1 MKHLKYFMMSLMA
14 LLFLGTASAF
24 AYAANKDEV
33 DYGVL
38 ELNKTY
44 NMKDSY
50 YYYGTFTPAEDGYLH
65 VYSTGTT
72 SIRAFKEWL
81 GSAKATMASSE
92 NTFVLLQIRLKD
104 NYCYNYE
111 LPVKKGVTYY
121 MCGNTMKGDN
131 VNVTL
136 KMEPKTIEYLG
147 ASVNEGDEVS
157 PTGSSTVAF
166 NFNRPVV
173 ATSAAIVYGDN
184 QQTSVSPRSSSYA
197 CSVSA
202 DVKDAFIKLANA
214 GSIKTGDE
222 VTIVLKG
229 VKEDPDDVQEGDE
242 PIVYGDVSIK
252 VKVGDMPAMLLSA
265 TMDGVPVNANT
276 KFMTYYA
283 PGKGV
288 LVLNYSKPLRT
299 YGANAQL
306 TFGDFDEADNGGY
319 YKEDA
324 NDEDGKNFK
333 MTIEGS
339 QVIIDF
345 SGKRRTVNDMVTSTE
360 SKRGVDFSVIN
371 LTISNLRDASG
382 VRVNSNGSTT
392 SGRYN
397 ATFSLDIPTANVASE
412 FTPANGASIK
422 NVDNIEIWIQDEQ
435 SLSYQGVSFSYNKQE
450 NGIEVKADGDE
461 LVDVVEEIVV
471 DKAQIQR
478 ESIEEEDAVVLTVP
492 VPADVKDKKN
502 VTVALYKVTCVD
514 GKDYSKIVAAEYNPA
529 DVTGIANIK
538 LDANKAVKVYN
549 LNGQLVSE
557 GKSFDGLKGVY
568 IVNGKK
574 VVLK

>member
-81 GSAKATMASSE
+81 GSAKATMASAE
-92 NTFVLLQIRLKD
+92 NKFVLLQLRLKD

>member
-24 AYAANKDEV
+24 ADAANKDEV

-81 GSAKATMASSE
+81 GSAKATMASAE
-92 NTFVLLQIRLKD
+92 NTFVLLQLRLKD

-131 VNVTL
+131 INVTL

-306 TFGDFDEADNGGY
+306 TFGDSDEADNGGY

>member
-14 LLFLGTASAF
+14 LLILGAGS
-24 AYAANKDEV
+24 AYAAAADKDEV
-33 DYGVL
+33 DFGVL
-38 ELNKTY
+38 ELNKAY

-50 YYYGTFTPAEDGYLH
+50 YYHGTFTPTEDGYLH
-65 VYSTGTT
+65 VYSTGAN
-72 SIRAFKEWL
+72 SLGAFKEWL
-81 GSAKATMASSE
+81 GTAKATMASSE
-92 NTFVLLQIRLKD
+92 NTFVRLQIRLKD
-104 NYCYNYE
+104 NFNYNYE

-121 MCGNTMKGDN
+121 MCGNTMKGDDI
-131 VNVTL
+131 NVTL

-147 ASVNEGDEVS
+147 ASVEEGEEVS
-157 PTGSSTVAF
+157 PTGSSSVSF
-166 NFNRPVV
+166 SFNRPVV
-173 ATSAAIVYGDN
+173 ATSAAVIYGDG
-184 QQTSVSPRSSSYA
+184 QEMSLSPRSSSYA
-197 CSVSA
+197 CAVST
-202 DVKDAFIKLANA
+202 DVKDAFIKLANT
-214 GSIKTGDE
+214 GKIKTGDE
-222 VTIVLKG
+222 VTIVLRG
-229 VKEDPDDVQEGDE
+229 IKESSDDVQEGDE

-252 VKVGDMPAMLLSA
+252 VTVGDMPAMLLSA

-283 PGKGV
+283 PGTGV
-288 LVLNYSKPLRT
+288 LVLNYSKPLGT
-299 YGANAQL
+299 TGATAQL

-319 YKEDA
+319 YKEEA
-324 NDEDGKNFK
+324 NDKEGKNFTMK
-333 MTIEGS
+333 VEGN
-339 QVIIDF
+339 QVILDF

-371 LTISNLRDASG
+371 LVVSKLEDADG

-392 SGRYN
+392 AGRYN
-397 ATFSLDIPTANVASE
+397 ATFSLDVPTANVASE

-422 NVDNIEIWIQDEQ
+422 NVNNIEIWIQDEQ

-450 NGIEVKADGDE
+450 NGIEVKADDDE

-471 DKAQIQR
+471 SKDQITR
-478 ESIEEEDAVVLTVP
+478 EYIEEEDAVVLTVP

-529 DVTGIANIK
+529 DVTGIANIT

>member
-14 LLFLGTASAF
+14 LLILGAGS
-24 AYAANKDEV
+24 AYAAAADKDEV
-33 DYGVL
+33 DFGVL

-50 YYYGTFTPAEDGYLH
+50 YYYGTFTPTEDGYLH
-65 VYSTGTT
+65 VYSTGTN
-72 SIRAFKEWL
+72 SLRAFKEWL

-92 NTFVLLQIRLKD
+92 NTFVLLQLRLKD
-104 NYCYNYE
+104 NSNYNYE

-131 VNVTL
+131 INVTL

-147 ASVNEGDEVS
+147 ASVEEGEEVS
-157 PTGSSTVAF
+157 PTGGSTVAF
-166 NFNRPVV
+166 SFNRPVT
-173 ATSAAIVYGDN
+173 ATSAAVIYGEG
-184 QQTSVSPRSSSYA
+184 QEMSLSPRSSSYA
-197 CSVSA
+197 CAVST
-202 DVKDAFIKLANA
+202 DVKDAFIKLANT
-214 GSIKTGDE
+214 GKIKTGDE
-222 VTIVLKG
+222 VTIVLRG
-229 VKEDPDDVQEGDE
+229 IKESSDDVQEGDE

-252 VKVGDMPAMLLSA
+252 VTVGDMPAMLLSA

-283 PGKGV
+283 PGTGV
-288 LVLNYSKPLRT
+288 LVLNYSKPLGT
-299 YGANAQL
+299 TGATAQL

-319 YKEDA
+319 YKEEA
-324 NDEDGKNFK
+324 NDKEGKNFTMK
-333 MTIEGS
+333 VEGN
-339 QVIIDF
+339 QVILDF
-345 SGKRRTVNDMVTSTE
+345 SGKRRTVNDMVISTE

-371 LTISNLRDASG
+371 LVVSKLEDADG

-392 SGRYN
+392 AGRYN
-397 ATFSLDIPTANVASE
+397 ATFSLDVPTANVASE

>member
-14 LLFLGTASAF
+14 LLILGAGS
-24 AYAANKDEV
+24 AYAAAADKDEV
-33 DYGVL
+33 DFGVL

-50 YYYGTFTPAEDGYLH
+50 YYYGTFTPTEDGYLH
-65 VYSTGTT
+65 VYSTGTN
-72 SIRAFKEWL
+72 SLRAFKEWL

-92 NTFVLLQIRLKD
+92 NTFVLLQLRLKD
-104 NYCYNYE
+104 NSNYNYE

-131 VNVTL
+131 INVTL

-147 ASVNEGDEVS
+147 ASVEEGEEVS
-157 PTGSSTVAF
+157 PTGGSTVAF
-166 NFNRPVV
+166 SFNRPVT
-173 ATSAAIVYGDN
+173 ATSAAVIYGEG
-184 QQTSVSPRSSSYA
+184 QEMSLSPRSSSYA
-197 CSVSA
+197 CAVST
-202 DVKDAFIKLANA
+202 DVKDAFIKLANT
-214 GSIKTGDE
+214 GKIKTGDE
-222 VTIVLKG
+222 VTIVLRG
-229 VKEDPDDVQEGDE
+229 IKESSDDVQEGDE

-252 VKVGDMPAMLLSA
+252 VTVGDMPAMLLSA

-283 PGKGV
+283 PGTGV
-288 LVLNYSKPLRT
+288 LVLNYSKPLGT
-299 YGANAQL
+299 TGATAQL

-319 YKEDA
+319 YKEEA
-324 NDEDGKNFK
+324 NDKEGKNFTMK
-333 MTIEGS
+333 VEGN
-339 QVIIDF
+339 QVILDF
-345 SGKRRTVNDMVTSTE
+345 SGKRRTVNDMVISTE

-371 LTISNLRDASG
+371 LVVSKLEDADG

-392 SGRYN
+392 AGRYN
-397 ATFSLDIPTANVASE
+397 ATFSLDVPTANVASE

-422 NVDNIEIWIQDEQ
+422 NVNNIEIWIQDEQ

-450 NGIEVKADGDE
+450 NGIEVKADDDE

-471 DKAQIQR
+471 SKDQIMR
-478 ESIEEEDAVVLTVP
+478 EYIEEEDAVVLTVP

-529 DVTGIANIK
+529 DVTGIANIT

>member
-136 KMEPKTIEYLG
+136 KLEPKTIEYLG

>member
-24 AYAANKDEV
+24 ADAANKDEV

-81 GSAKATMASSE
+81 GSAKATMASAE
-92 NTFVLLQIRLKD
+92 NTFVLLQLRLKD

-131 VNVTL
+131 INVTL

-306 TFGDFDEADNGGY
+306 TFGDSDEADNGGY

-339 QVIIDF
+339 RVIIDF

>member
-14 LLFLGTASAF
+14 LLILGAGS
-24 AYAANKDEV
+24 AYAAAADKDEV
-33 DYGVL
+33 DFGVL

-44 NMKDSY
+44 NIKDSY
-50 YYYGTFTPAEDGYLH
+50 YYYGTFTPTEDGYLH
-65 VYSTGTT
+65 VYSTGTN
-72 SIRAFKEWL
+72 SLRAFKEWL
-81 GSAKATMASSE
+81 GTAKATMASSE

-104 NYCYNYE
+104 NYNYNYE

-121 MCGNTMKGDN
+121 MCGNTMVGDN
-131 VNVTL
+131 INVTL

-147 ASVNEGDEVS
+147 ASVEAGDVVS
-157 PTGSSTVAF
+157 PTGSSTVSF
-166 NFNRPVV
+166 SFNRPVV

-184 QQTSVSPRSSSYA
+184 QETSVSPRSSSYA
-197 CSVSA
+197 CTVST

-283 PGKGV
+283 PGTGV
-288 LVLNYSKPLRT
+288 LVLNYSKELKT
-299 YGANAQL
+299 TGANAQL

-319 YKEDA
+319 YKEEA
-324 NDEDGKNFK
+324 NDEEGKNFTMK
-333 MTIEGS
+333 IEGS

-371 LTISNLRDASG
+371 LIVSNIRDAQG

-392 SGRYN
+392 TGRYN
-397 ATFSLDIPTANVASE
+397 ATYSLDVPAASVASE

-422 NVDNIEIWIQDEQ
+422 DVNNIEIWIQDEQ

-450 NGIEVKADGDE
+450 NGIEVKADDDE

-471 DKAQIQR
+471 DKAQIKR
-478 ESIEEEDAVVLTVP
+478 ENDPDDEGSVILTVP

-502 VTVALYKVTCVD
+502 VTVSLYKVTCVD
-514 GKDYSKIVAAEYNPA
+514 GKDYSKIVAAEYNVA
-529 DVTGIANIK
+529 STGINHISM
-538 LDANKAVKVYN
+538 DANQPVKVYN

>member
-14 LLFLGTASAF
+14 LLILGAGSAF
-24 AYAANKDEV
+24 AAAADKDEV
-33 DYGVL
+33 NFGAL

-50 YYYGTFTPAEDGYLH
+50 YYYGTFTPEEDGYLH
-65 VYSTGTT
+65 VYSTGTN

-81 GSAKATMASSE
+81 GTAKATMASSE

-104 NYCYNYE
+104 NFCYNYE

-131 VNVTL
+131 INVTL

-147 ASVNEGDEVS
+147 ASVGEGEEVS
-157 PTGSSTVAF
+157 PTGSSSVSF
-166 NFNRPVV
+166 SFNRPVV
-173 ATSAAIVYGDN
+173 ATSAAVIYGDGEEM
-184 QQTSVSPRSSSYA
+184 SLSPRSSSYA
-197 CSVSA
+197 CSVST
-202 DVKDAFIKLANA
+202 DVKDAFVKLANN
-214 GSIKTGDE
+214 GKIKTGDK
-222 VTIVLKG
+222 VTIVLRG
-229 VKEDPDDVQEGDE
+229 VKEDADDVQEGDE

-252 VKVGDMPAMLLSA
+252 VTVGDMPAMLLSA

-283 PGKGV
+283 PGTGILK
-288 LVLNYSKPLRT
+288 LTYSKELEENSSA
-299 YGANAQL
+299 YAQL

-319 YKEDA
+319 YKERSGV
-324 NDEDGKNFK
+324 EGNFTMK
-333 MTIEGS
+333 VEGN
-339 QVIIDF
+339 QVILDF
-345 SGKRRTVNDMVTSTE
+345 SGKRRTVSDMVTSTE
-360 SKRGVDFSVIN
+360 SKRGVDFSIIN
-371 LTISNLRDASG
+371 LMIANLTDFNG

-392 SGRYN
+392 TGRYN

-412 FTPANGASIK
+412 FTPANGTSIK
-422 NVDNIEIWIQDEQ
+422 NVDYIEIWIQDEQ
-435 SLSYQGVSFSYNKQE
+435 SLSYQGISFSYNKQE
-450 NGIEVKADGDE
+450 NGIEVKADDDE

-471 DKAQIQR
+471 DKDQIKR
-478 ESIEEEDAVVLTVP
+478 EYIEEEDAVVLTVP

-529 DVTGIANIK
+529 EATGISNIS
-538 LDANKAVKVYN
+538 LDVNKAVKVYN

-557 GKSFDGLKGVY
+557 GKSFNGLKGIY

-574 VVLK
+574 MILK

>member
-14 LLFLGTASAF
+14 LLILGAGSAF
-24 AYAANKDEV
+24 AAAADKDEV

-50 YYYGTFTPAEDGYLH
+50 YYHGTFTPTEDGYLH
-65 VYSTGTT
+65 VYSTGTN

-81 GSAKATMASSE
+81 GSAKETMASSE

-104 NYCYNYE
+104 NFCYNYE

-131 VNVTL
+131 INVTL

-147 ASVNEGDEVS
+147 ASVAEGEEVS
-157 PTGSSTVAF
+157 PTGSSSVSF
-166 NFNRPVV
+166 SFNRPVV
-173 ATSAAIVYGDN
+173 ATSAAVIYGDG
-184 QQTSVSPRSSSYA
+184 QEMSLSPRSSSYA
-197 CSVSA
+197 CSVST
-202 DVKDAFIKLANA
+202 DVKDAFVKLANN
-214 GSIKTGDE
+214 GKIKTGDK
-222 VTIVLKG
+222 VTIVLRG
-229 VKEDPDDVQEGDE
+229 VKEDADDVQEGDE

-252 VKVGDMPAMLLSA
+252 VTVGDMPAMLLNA

-283 PGKGV
+283 PGTGV
-288 LVLNYSKPLRT
+288 LVLNYSKPLST
-299 YGANAQL
+299 TGATAQL

-319 YKEDA
+319 YKEEA
-324 NDEDGKNFK
+324 NDKEGKNFTMK
-333 MTIEGS
+333 VEGN
-339 QVIIDF
+339 QVILDF

-360 SKRGVDFSVIN
+360 SKRGVDFSIIN
-371 LTISNLRDASG
+371 LVVSKLEDADG

-392 SGRYN
+392 AGRYN
-397 ATFSLDIPTANVASE
+397 ATFSLDVPTANVASE

-422 NVDNIEIWIQDEQ
+422 NVNNIEIWIQDEQ

-478 ESIEEEDAVVLTVP
+478 ESIEEENAVVLTVP

-502 VTVALYKVTCVD
+502 VTVSLYKVTCVD

-529 DVTGIANIK
+529 GTTGISNIS
-538 LDANKAVKVYN
+538 LDENKAVKVYN

-557 GKSFDGLKGVY
+557 GKSFGGLKGVY

>member
-92 NTFVLLQIRLKD
+92 NTFVLLQLRLKD
-104 NYCYNYE
+104 NSNYNYE

-131 VNVTL
+131 INVTL

-147 ASVNEGDEVS
+147 ASVEEGEEVS
-157 PTGSSTVAF
+157 PTGGSTVAF
-166 NFNRPVV
+166 SFNRPVT
-173 ATSAAIVYGDN
+173 ATSAAVIYGEG
-184 QQTSVSPRSSSYA
+184 QEMSLSPRSSSYA
-197 CSVSA
+197 CAVST
-202 DVKDAFIKLANA
+202 DVKDAFIKLANT
-214 GSIKTGDE
+214 GKIKTGDE
-222 VTIVLKG
+222 VTIVLRG
-229 VKEDPDDVQEGDE
+229 IKESSDDVQEGDE

-252 VKVGDMPAMLLSA
+252 VTVGDMPAMLLSA

-283 PGKGV
+283 PGTGV
-288 LVLNYSKPLRT
+288 LVLNYSKPLGT
-299 YGANAQL
+299 TGATAQL

-319 YKEDA
+319 YKEEA
-324 NDEDGKNFK
+324 NDKEGKNFTMK
-333 MTIEGS
+333 VEGN
-339 QVIIDF
+339 QVILDF
-345 SGKRRTVNDMVTSTE
+345 SGKRRTVNDMVISTE

-371 LTISNLRDASG
+371 LVVSKLEDADG

-392 SGRYN
+392 AGRYN

>member
-24 AYAANKDEV
+24 ADAANKDEV

-81 GSAKATMASSE
+81 GSAKATMASAE
-92 NTFVLLQIRLKD
+92 NKFVLLQLRLKD

>member
-14 LLFLGTASAF
+14 LLILGAGSAF
-24 AYAANKDEV
+24 AAAADKDEI

-50 YYYGTFTPAEDGYLH
+50 YYHGTFTPTEDGYLH
-65 VYSTGTT
+65 VYSTGTS
-72 SIRAFKEWL
+72 SICAFKEWL
-81 GSAKATMASSE
+81 GTAKATMASSE
-92 NTFVLLQIRLKD
+92 NTFVRLQIRLKD
-104 NYCYNYE
+104 NFCYNYE

-121 MCGNTMKGDN
+121 MCGNTKVGDN
-131 VNVTL
+131 INVTL

-147 ASVNEGDEVS
+147 ASVKEGDKVS
-157 PTGSSTVAF
+157 PTGGSTVSF
-166 NFNRPVV
+166 SFNRPVV

-184 QQTSVSPRSSSYA
+184 QETSVSPRSSSYA
-197 CSVSA
+197 CTVST

-252 VKVGDMPAMLLSA
+252 VTVGDMPAMLLNA

-283 PGKGV
+283 PGTGV
-288 LVLNYSKPLRT
+288 LVLNYSKELSDDT
-299 YGANAQL
+299 ASAQL

-319 YKEDA
+319 YKE
-324 NDEDGKNFK
+324 EDGD
-333 MTIEGS
+333 EGCFTMKVEGK
-339 QVIIDF
+339 QVILDF

-392 SGRYN
+392 TGRYN
-397 ATFSLDIPTANVASE
+397 ATFSLDVPTANVASE

-422 NVDNIEIWIQDEQ
+422 NVNNIEIWIQDEQ

-450 NGIEVKADGDE
+450 NGIEVKADDDE

-471 DKAQIQR
+471 SKDQITR
-478 ESIEEEDAVVLTVP
+478 ENDPDDEGSVILTVP

-529 DVTGIANIK
+529 DATGISNIS
-538 LDANKAVKVYN
+538 LDENKAVKVYN

-557 GKSFDGLKGVY
+557 GKSFGGLKGVY

>member
-24 AYAANKDEV
+24 ADAANKDEV

-81 GSAKATMASSE
+81 GSAKATMASAE
-92 NTFVLLQIRLKD
+92 NKFVLLQLRLKD

-131 VNVTL
+131 INVTL

-147 ASVNEGDEVS
+147 ASVNEGDEFS
-157 PTGSSTVAF
+157 PTGGSTVAF

>member
-81 GSAKATMASSE
+81 GSAKATMASAE
-92 NTFVLLQIRLKD
+92 NKFVLLQLRLKD

-131 VNVTL
+131 INVTL